1 MKTKV
6 DVYLMLSSNN
16 HMKKNIK
23 GVLFF
28 CMFLSCNYLGFSQ
41 DDKQENLRLLELDS
55 LSSSNVKNDSL
66 LRETI
71 KLAKNLKA
79 YDIAVKHS
87 ANLIKYFNYETSTKE
102 KGLKLVSE
110 TKPLLT
116 SVKNKEIVSRFYFE
130 VADLHYYLGEFED
143 SVKNYDSSFFY
154 ANNNVSLKGLSRF
167 GKGIV
172 YVDNGEFGK
181 ASLALQEAIAFF
193 QEDKDTLN
201 WLNAKNSMTILYGK
215 NGFYNEEAKERDEI
229 LELVKTYKNF
239 PSLPLIYYNAAA
251 STNKLNQQKKRIS
264 YLKKAIS
271 VNENSEYKDFF
282 KPIFQAGLAVAYAQN
297 DSLSKAKELIDL
309 LEKNKDNTTGFNRA
323 FYLDAKKQMALA
335 QKKYNQ
341 AIDYGLDYL
350 KLKQSSQEY
359 EEIQEAE
366 SFLSKAYK
374 LIGDNNQ
381 ALKHF
386 EKFTELKDSISNI
399 QKTRVLSYYQ
409 TLYETE
415 KRDLKIASQ
424 KQDIDLLEAQKKIQ
438 TQWVVFG
445 SLVVVFVFIFLSVLR
460 SKKFAKKAQKQQEL
474 FSQHI
479 LASQEQERNKV
490 AMELHDSVGQQ
501 LMLLTRRAK
510 NSEVSTLQELAAA
523 TLANLRAVSHNLY
536 PVVLKRLGFSQAAQ
550 ELVNSVD
557 ENSDVFFTTEI
568 ANVDDKINEEQ
579 SLHLFRI
586 LQEALQN
593 IIKHAKAKSV
603 IVEVNNLEN
612 KIELKIEDNGIG
624 FNYKEVSSLGKSLGV
639 KSIEERCKMI
649 NANLIINSKL
659 GEGTTLKVI
668 LQH

>member
-1 MKTKV
+1 
-6 DVYLMLSSNN
+6 
-16 HMKKNIK
+16 MKKSIK
-23 GVLFF
+23 VSLIFFMFLFF
-28 CMFLSCNYLGFSQ
+28 SCLSIAQ
-41 DDKQENLRLLELDS
+41 DDKQEKLRLLELDS
-55 LSSSNVKNDSL
+55 LSSRNVKNDSL
-66 LRETI
+66 LTETI
-71 KLAKNLKA
+71 RLAKKMKA

-87 ANLIKYFNYETSTKE
+87 ANLIKYFNYKTGTKE
-102 KGLKLVSE
+102 KGLTLISKI
-110 TKPLLT
+110 KPLLT
-116 SVKNKEIVSRFYFE
+116 SVKNKEIVSRFYYE
-130 VADLHYYLGEFED
+130 VADLYYYLGDFE
-143 SVKNYDSSFFY
+143 SSIKNYDSAFFY
-154 ANNNVSLKGLSRF
+154 ANNNLSLKGLSKF

-172 YVDNGEFGK
+172 FVDKGEFGK
-181 ASLALQEAIAFF
+181 ASIALQESITIF

-229 LELVKTYKNF
+229 LELVKIYKNF

-251 STNKLNQQKKRIS
+251 STNKLDQQKKRIT
-264 YLKKAIS
+264 YLKKAIAI
-271 VNENSEYKDFF
+271 NENSEYKDFF
-282 KPIFQAGLAVAYAQN
+282 KPIFQAGLAIAYAQN
-297 DSLSKAKELIDL
+297 DSLNKAKELIDL
-309 LEKNKDNTTGFNRA
+309 LEKNKDNTRGFNKA
-323 FYLDAKKQMALA
+323 FYLDAKKQMAFA
-335 QKKYNQ
+335 QKNYNQ

-366 SFLSKAYK
+366 SFLAKAYK
-374 LIGDNNQ
+374 LIGDNSQ

-445 SLVVVFVFIFLSVLR
+445 SLVVVFVFIFFSVLR

-474 FSQHI
+474 FSQNI

-510 NSEVSTLQELAAA
+510 NSEDYALQELAVA

-568 ANVDDKINEEQ
+568 ANVDDIINEEQ

-593 IIKHAKAKSV
+593 IIKHSKAKSV
-603 IVEVNNLEN
+603 TVEVNRHKN
-612 KIELKIEDNGIG
+612 KIEVKIEDNGIG
-624 FNYKEVSSLGKSLGV
+624 FNYKETSELGKSLGL
-639 KSIEERCKMI
+639 KSIKERCKMI
-649 NANLIINSKL
+649 NANLIINSKTGL
-659 GEGTTLKVI
+659 GTALIVTLST
-668 LQH
+668 